1 MTFLRGRGRGRAFLR
16 FLFAV
21 AWLIVAYFLAD
32 RAAHGFT
39 HGAVFPLVRNL
50 FEIFLLII
58 GFSYMEMAW
67 DDAREPI
74 RAIGLG
80 GRPGVLREFGL
91 GTAMGWAMV
100 VAVFLVIVLAGHFFV
115 QLWTS
120 PTAWRLL
127 VLNLAIVATTALAAE
142 IAFRGY
148 PFQKLVQAA
157 GSFAATLIA
166 GAVFALLKLQDP
178 SATPTAMW
186 VSGMAAILLSIGYLR
201 TRALWFPWG
210 VHFAWLACTGILF
223 GQPLAGSRQTSSVI
237 RTYVDGPTWLTGNE
251 YGPEAS
257 VIALIVLWIGL
268 YVVGRVTAEFPGRT
282 AYPRLEAD
290 VPPPAPLV
298 PVAPISAPLAEPKDR
313 PTE

>member
-16 FLFAV
+16 FLFAI

-74 RAIGLG
+74 RAMGLA
-80 GRPGVLREFGL
+80 GRPGGLREFGV
-91 GTAMGWAMV
+91 GAAMGWGMV
-100 VAVFLVIVLAGHFFV
+100 VAVFVVIALAGHFYV
-115 QLWTS
+115 QLWTTS
-120 PTAWRLL
+120 RAWKLL
-127 VLNLAIVATTALAAE
+127 LLNLAILGTTALAAE

-148 PFQKLVQAA
+148 PFQKLIQAA
-157 GSFAATLIA
+157 GPFAATLIA

-178 SATPTAMW
+178 AATPTAMW

-210 VHFAWLACTGILF
+210 VHFAWLACIGILF
-223 GQPLAGSRQTSSVI
+223 GQPLAGTRQSSSVI
-237 RTYVDGPTWLTGNE
+237 RTYVDGPSWLTGNE

-257 VIALIVLWIGL
+257 VVALIVLWIGL
-268 YVVGRVTAEFPGRT
+268 YVVARVTAEFAGRGT
-282 AYPRLEAD
+282 SPRLEAD
-290 VPPPAPLV
+290 GPLPTPFI
-298 PVAPISAPLAEPKDR
+298 PVAPISAPPAEPKDR